1 VPIWTI
7 AKYCAVA
14 EPTRALE
21 RAEEEV
27 RAAMEVLNYALAYC
41 WRPGERSPVGLQSDF
56 VFGARSRIIRESVS
70 GKWQVGGGIVGLP
83 IELTEETVRHLAQS
97 GWLRLSEILRSEKRS
112 EFHKSLLASVHWFA
126 HAQQQLDRPT
136 RILAL
141 ITALETMLNRK
152 DSGPI
157 ANTVAEGVAFLLATD
172 LVTRKAVKSQVAR
185 LYGLRNKISHG
196 SHGEILQEDL
206 KRLSVLA
213 RDFIY
218 QLVWFEEQF
227 STRAELAEWIETQRL
242 S

>member
-1 VPIWTI
+1 
-7 AKYCAVA
+7 
-14 EPTRALE
+14 
-21 RAEEEV
+21 
-27 RAAMEVLNYALAYC
+27 
-41 WRPGERSPVGLQSDF
+41 
-56 VFGARSRIIRESVS
+56 
-70 GKWQVGGGIVGLP
+70 
-83 IELTEETVRHLAQS
+83 
-97 GWLRLSEILRSEKRS
+97 
-112 EFHKSLLASVHWFA
+112 
-126 HAQQQLDRPT
+126 
-136 RILAL
+136 
-141 ITALETMLNRK
+141 MLNRK